1 MHSLSNFI
9 TTIVTSE
16 FVSIEGTLSS
26 ELVVVREG
34 EVTVTRQGKLITTL
48 EAGKYFGE
56 LSILLGKRLCQ
67 VRGGR
72 SRPTW
77 WQSFTRTQ
85 NQPQI
90 TKFR

>member
-1 MHSLSNFI
+1 MQVVELI
-9 TTIVTSE
+9 LIATVTTSE

-48 EAGKYFGE
+48 EEGKYFGE

-67 VRGGR
+67 VRGG
-72 SRPTW
+72 TL
-77 WQSFTRTQ
+77 TLHAAADLH
-85 NQPQI
+85 QP
-90 TKFR
+90 